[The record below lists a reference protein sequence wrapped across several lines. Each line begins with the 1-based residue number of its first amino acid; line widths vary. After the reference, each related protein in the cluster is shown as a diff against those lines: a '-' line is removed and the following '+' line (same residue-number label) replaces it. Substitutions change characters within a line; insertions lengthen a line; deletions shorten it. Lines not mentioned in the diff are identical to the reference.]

1 MPLESVEFLMERA
14 HAITALVMSYLL
26 IAFSLLVSFANV
38 ADGYTSATLP
48 SEGRPQAGTGEYSLP
63 EPD

>member
-1 MPLESVEFLMERA
+1 MEEA
-14 HAITALVMSYLL
+14 HAITALVMCYLL

-48 SEGRPQAGTGEYSLP
+48 SEGRPQAGAGEYTLP
-63 EPD
+63 KPD